1 MSRNI
6 ERPPSY
12 LSVASLARELDVSE
26 TTVYDMVK
34 REVLPPPIRLS
45 NGCVRWCWAEV
56 QAALASRSSGGSSA
70 NDDPF
75 LAGVR
80 NATSAA

>member
-1 MSRNI
+1 MSGDL

-12 LSVASLARELDVSE
+12 LSVASLARELEVSD
-26 TTVYDMVK
+26 TTVYEMVK
-34 REVLPPPIRLS
+34 RGVLPPPIRLS

-56 QAALASRSSGGSSA
+56 QARLASLSGSGSSA
-70 NDDPF
+70 NDDRF